1 MSSQDPNSAAY
12 SGYVTTGSN
21 PLGPV
26 PLRDA
31 SDLTRQI
38 REQLIFRENRVGSS
52 IQPGDSEHKW
62 IMFGNQFRLSYLYGK
77 LKCGNCTGGA
87 FNQNGAYNTVT
98 NSTTYGGS

>member
-1 MSSQDPNSAAY
+1 MSSQNQNSAAY
-12 SGYVTTGSN
+12 SGYVSGSTA
-21 PLGPV
+21 LGPV

-38 REQLIFRENRVGSS
+38 REQIMYRENRPSGP

-77 LKCGNCTGGA
+77 LKCGNCTGGT
-87 FNQNGAYNTVT
+87 FMQNGAYNTVT

>member
-1 MSSQDPNSAAY
+1 MSSQDPNSSAY
-12 SGYVTTGSN
+12 SGYVSGSTA
-21 PLGPV
+21 LGPV

-38 REQLIFRENRVGSS
+38 REQIIYRENRPSGP

-77 LKCGNCTGGA
+77 LKCGNCTGGV